1 MVFIY
6 NPNILNAPILNK
18 ISNNMNTI
26 MISNSTIYNPIIG
39 SNLGIPLNILQYI
52 FTTTYY
58 NENIISSDLIILQF
72 SIGIFTYG
80 TDRLLDALDYMKN
93 NKEEINNDKLMY
105 YEFLIKNVNYNI
117 FIIIA
122 SYIYI
127 FDTLKFN
134 EETYPLLLLLTST
147 LFYRNFKE
155 KFGELKALYIGS
167 FWTLGCVILPCVLHD
182 NNYDILNYPTI
193 YIPSVLLMFGSSNML
208 DIKDID
214 EDKEANIKTLPVL
227 LGREKSE
234 LLSNSCIAL
243 GLVIYLTNFIDG
255 TL

>member
-1 MVFIY
+1 M
-6 NPNILNAPILNK
+6 
-18 ISNNMNTI
+18 
-26 MISNSTIYNPIIG
+26 
-39 SNLGIPLNILQYI
+39 LNILQYI

-147 LFYRNFKE
+147 LF
-155 KFGELKALYIGS
+155 S
-167 FWTLGCVILPCVLHD
+167 
-182 NNYDILNYPTI
+182 
-193 YIPSVLLMFGSSNML
+193 
-208 DIKDID
+208 
-214 EDKEANIKTLPVL
+214 
-227 LGREKSE
+227 
-234 LLSNSCIAL
+234 
-243 GLVIYLTNFIDG
+243 
-255 TL
+255 

>member
-1 MVFIY
+1 
-6 NPNILNAPILNK
+6 
-18 ISNNMNTI
+18 

-58 NENIISSDLIILQF
+58 NENIITSDLIILQF
-72 SIGIFTYG
+72 AIGIFTYG

-93 NKEEINNDKLMY
+93 KQEINSDKLIY

-117 FIIIA
+117 FIIIV

-155 KFGELKALYIGS
+155 NFGQFKALYIGS
-167 FWTLGCVILPCVLHD
+167 FWTLGSVILPCVLYD

-193 YIPSVLLMFGSSNML
+193 YIPSALLMFGSSNML

-243 GLVIYLTNFIDG
+243 GLVIYLTNFVDG